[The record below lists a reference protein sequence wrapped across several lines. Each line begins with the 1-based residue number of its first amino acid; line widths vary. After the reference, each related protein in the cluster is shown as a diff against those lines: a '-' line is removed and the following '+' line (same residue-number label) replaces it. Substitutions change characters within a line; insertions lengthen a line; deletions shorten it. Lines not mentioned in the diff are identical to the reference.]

1 MRIELLVDTVPKS
14 KCSSGS
20 RMATEFSI
28 LWDYQLNILTTKDLQ
43 FTVKVK
49 FVDDLKKKKKDWL

>member
-1 MRIELLVDTVPKS
+1 
-14 KCSSGS
+14 
-20 RMATEFSI
+20 MATEFSI

-49 FVDDLKKKKKDWL
+49 FVDDLKKKKDWL

>member
-1 MRIELLVDTVPKS
+1 MVDTVPKS